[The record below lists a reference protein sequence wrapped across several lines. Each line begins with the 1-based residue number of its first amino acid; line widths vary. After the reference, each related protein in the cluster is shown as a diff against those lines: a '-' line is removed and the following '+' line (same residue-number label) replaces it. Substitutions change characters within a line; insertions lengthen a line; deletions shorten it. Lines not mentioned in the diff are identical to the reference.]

1 MLFLSFIFFGQASGG
16 SFLVERRKILAG
28 LLHDL
33 HHVVEGDAMLS
44 VGKAGVQIGI
54 QGTGGREGVALYAGN
69 LHESANRIAGHPQMV
84 LEAHL
89 SGVLYLG
96 RAASEEMSGCVRGHG
111 ACHSCLTRTASLG
124 A

>member
-1 MLFLSFIFFGQASGG
+1 
-16 SFLVERRKILAG
+16 
-28 LLHDL
+28 
-33 HHVVEGDAMLS
+33 MLS

-69 LHESANRIAGHPQMV
+69 LHESANRFASHPQMV

-96 RAASEEMSGCVRGHG
+96 RAASEEMAGCSRRHG
-111 ACHSCLTRTASLG
+111 ASHSYLTLTANLG